1 MRTAILDRKANDGW
15 ISILFVAHD
24 LAAFRLKRRH
34 ANTPPCRYIASSPA
48 HSGVSVNY
56 AAILAQ
62 LRSKSLLRELR
73 TLEAVDG
80 CVVRSGEESWVNFA
94 SNDYLALSQ
103 HPVLRAAAREA
114 IDQFGVGAG
123 ASRLVTGSIAPHQK
137 LEAALAVFKHT
148 EAALVFGSGYAAA
161 LGTISSLVGTRDVVI
176 LDKLVH
182 ACLIDGAR
190 LSGARLRI
198 FPHNDLGRLEDLLRW
213 ARAKHRDAQILILTE
228 SVFSMDGDLGNLKE
242 IVQLKE
248 KYGALLLVDEAHAT
262 GVLGKGGAGLV
273 ADLGV
278 AGQIDIQ
285 MGTLSKAFG
294 VTGGFIAGSGP
305 LIDLLVNRARSFIFS
320 TAPPPALAAAASAA
334 LEIIQSE
341 QGDRL
346 RAALFSNVDALSRR
360 LPARFAR
367 QTASAILPLVVGH
380 EQSAL
385 ELAGRLRAS
394 GFLVPAIR
402 YPTVA
407 RGAARLRITLS
418 AGHTPD
424 QVRGLAEALQKAL

>member
-1 MRTAILDRKANDGW
+1 MKLWKPEASGIPLCPPFELPRSERGNWGARGRARTSA
-15 ISILFVAHD
+15 SSVE
-24 LAAFRLKRRH
+24 
-34 ANTPPCRYIASSPA
+34 PSSPA
-48 HSGVSVNY
+48 HSGLSVNY

-123 ASRLVTGSIAPHQK
+123 ASRLVTGSIEPHQK

-148 EAALVFGSGYAAA
+148 EAALVFGSGYTAA
-161 LGTISSLVGTRDVVI
+161 LGTISSLVGPRDVVI
-176 LDKLVH
+176 LDKLAH

-262 GVLGKGGAGLV
+262 GVLGKGGAGLA

-294 VTGGFIAGSGP
+294 VTGGFIAGSRP
-305 LIDLLVNRARSFIFS
+305 LIDLLVNRARGFIFS
-320 TAPPPALAAAASAA
+320 TAPPPALAAAGSAA

-346 RAALFSNVDALSRR
+346 RAALFSNVDALSRL

-367 QTASAILPLVVGH
+367 QTASAILPLVAGH

-385 ELAGRLRAS
+385 ELAGRLRAF

-402 YPTVA
+402 FPTVA
-407 RGAARLRITLS
+407 RGAARLRVTLS
-418 AGHTPD
+418 AGHTQD
-424 QVRGLAEALQKAL
+424 QVRGLAEALQEALL

>member
-1 MRTAILDRKANDGW
+1 
-15 ISILFVAHD
+15 
-24 LAAFRLKRRH
+24 
-34 ANTPPCRYIASSPA
+34 
-48 HSGVSVNY
+48 
-56 AAILAQ
+56 
-62 LRSKSLLRELR
+62 
-73 TLEAVDG
+73 
-80 CVVRSGEESWVNFA
+80 
-94 SNDYLALSQ
+94 
-103 HPVLRAAAREA
+103 
-114 IDQFGVGAG
+114 
-123 ASRLVTGSIAPHQK
+123 
-137 LEAALAVFKHT
+137 
-148 EAALVFGSGYAAA
+148 
-161 LGTISSLVGTRDVVI
+161 
-176 LDKLVH
+176 
-182 ACLIDGAR
+182 
-190 LSGARLRI
+190 
-198 FPHNDLGRLEDLLRW
+198 
-213 ARAKHRDAQILILTE
+213 
-228 SVFSMDGDLGNLKE
+228 
-242 IVQLKE
+242 
-248 KYGALLLVDEAHAT
+248 LLLVDEAHAT
-262 GVLGKGGAGLV
+262 GVLGKGGAGL
-273 ADLGV
+273 ATDLGV

-294 VTGGFIAGSGP
+294 VTGGFIAGSRP

-320 TAPPPALAAAASAA
+320 TAPPPALAAAGSAA

-367 QTASAILPLVVGH
+367 QTASAILPLIVGH

-424 QVRGLAEALQKAL
+424 QVRGLAEALQGAI